1 MEEPRR
7 VALNTGGASAVGAAL
22 WISQIIEEEHESES
36 NLENS
41 ASASHGRC
49 GSNLHLNLKNLGAG
63 ACLDFNSTDLWHD
76 IKQGEIGNPLQV
88 LINQHAEQGDVK
100 LFNELPSRGGSPADS
115 AASARAETLQKFEKL
130 I

>member
-1 MEEPRR
+1 M
-7 VALNTGGASAVGAAL
+7 NTGSAAAVGAAL
-22 WISQIIEEEHESES
+22 WINQIIEEEHESES

-49 GSNLHLNLKNLGAG
+49 GSNLHLNLKNLGGA

-76 IKQGEIGNPLQV
+76 IKQSEIGNGLQA
-88 LINQHAEQGDVK
+88 LINQHADQGDVK
-100 LFNELPSRGGSPADS
+100 LFSELPSCGDSPVDS
-115 AASARAETLQKFEKL
+115 AASARALEKFEKL